1 MGLHRIRRGLDLPI
15 LGEPRQELGEAP
27 PPDRVALVAADY
39 PGLKPTMLV
48 QAGDRV
54 KLGQPLFED
63 KRTPAVLFTA
73 PAAGSVEAVH
83 RGERRAL
90 QSVVIAVDGDDAV
103 AFESASADELDR
115 DRVRRG
121 LLQSGLWTALR
132 GRPFARVA
140 NPEETPHSIFV
151 TAVDTQPLAP
161 KASAL
166 LKQAEEAFAGGVAA
180 LAHLTDGPVYVC
192 TDPEPGFAVPGGER
206 VRHERFAGPHPAGTP
221 GFHIHT
227 LDPVD
232 RSKRVWYV
240 GYQDTVAIGRLFA
253 TGRLDPTRIVSLAG
267 PGVTEPRLLRTR
279 LGASLASLTAGGLAP
294 GEQRT
299 ISGSVLS
306 GRSASGEI
314 HGYLGRYHNQ
324 VSVLPEGRER
334 ELLGWLAPGT
344 NRFSVIPVF
353 ASSLLP
359 SRRFAMSTTTHG
371 SPRAIVPIGA
381 YERVWP
387 WDILPTFLLRA
398 LAMED
403 LEKAE
408 ELGALELDEEDVSLL
423 TFACPGK
430 ADYGPHL
437 RSVLTTLETE
447 G

>member
-1 MGLHRIRRGLDLPI
+1 MGLHRIDRGLDLPI
-15 LGEPRQELGEAP
+15 LGAPRQELSDAP
-27 PPDRVALVAADY
+27 VPARVALVAADY
-39 PGLKPTMLV
+39 PGVKPTMLV
-48 QAGDRV
+48 QEGDRV

-63 KRTPAVLFTA
+63 KKTPAVLHTA
-73 PAAGSVEAVH
+73 PAAGRVEAIH

-90 QSVVIAVDGDDAV
+90 QSVVIAVDGDEA
-103 AFESASADELDR
+103 ASFEAPASGSLDR
-115 DRVRRG
+115 DRVRR
-121 LLQSGLWTALR
+121 LLLESGLWTALR

-140 NPEETPHSIFV
+140 NPEETPRSIFV
-151 TAVDTQPLAP
+151 TAADSQPLAP
-161 KASAL
+161 RPAL
-166 LKQAEEAFAGGVAA
+166 VLKDAEEELAGGVKA
-180 LAHLTDGPVYVC
+180 LSHLTDGAVYVC
-192 TDPEPGFAVPGGER
+192 TDAEPGFAVPGGDR
-206 VRHERFAGPHPAGTP
+206 IRHERFAGPHPAGTP

-240 GYQDTVAIGRLFA
+240 GYQDVVAIGRLFA
-253 TGRLDPTRIVSLAG
+253 TGELDPSRVVALAG
-267 PGVTEPRLLRTR
+267 PGVREPRLLRTR
-279 LGASLASLTAGGLAP
+279 LGAATASLTGEALAE
-294 GEQRT
+294 GEQRV

-306 GRSASGEI
+306 GRSAAGEI

-334 ELLGWLAPGT
+334 ELLGWLAPGGD
-344 NRFSVIPVF
+344 RFSVIRAF
-353 ASSLLP
+353 ASSLMP
-359 SRRFAMSTTTHG
+359 GRRFAMTTSTGG

-398 LAMED
+398 LSMRD

-408 ELGALELDEEDVSLL
+408 QLGALELDEEDVSLL